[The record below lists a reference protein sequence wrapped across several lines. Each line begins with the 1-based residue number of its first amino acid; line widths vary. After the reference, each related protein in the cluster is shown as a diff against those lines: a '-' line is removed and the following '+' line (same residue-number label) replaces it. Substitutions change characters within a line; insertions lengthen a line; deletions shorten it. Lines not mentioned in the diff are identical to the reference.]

1 MENTEAGLK
10 GLCVRE
16 IVTKIITLLI
26 NKILHYC
33 THCESVCR
41 YVFNLHIIYCS
52 KRWNCFI

>member
-52 KRWNCFI
+52 KR